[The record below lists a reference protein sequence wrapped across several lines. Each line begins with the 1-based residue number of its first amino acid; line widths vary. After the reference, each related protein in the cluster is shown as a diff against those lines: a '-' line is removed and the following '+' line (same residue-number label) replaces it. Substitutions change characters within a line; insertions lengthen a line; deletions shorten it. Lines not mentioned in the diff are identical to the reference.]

1 MKLEKISLDFSR
13 VKNKV
18 YDLTDLTYLTASPF
32 YGSGDVQLGGGFY
45 GSGDVQLGGGKCLPR
60 FNSDKDSEGIF
71 KPVYS
76 GLSYIDLP
84 AMNIQA
90 HCHEGEKGTTHFKT
104 YDQIKIPLIDSYTF
118 AIGDLYAESLGLKTG
133 KDSKK

>member
-18 YDLTDLTYLTASPF
+18 YDLTDLTYLT
-32 YGSGDVQLGGGFY
+32 FY